1 MGIGIDF
8 NLAGRLLLIGY
19 GIEIKRVEENPT
31 FSETTKILI
40 VKSIYKNW
48 TKETSSMCN
57 INRNL
62 KEDEKKNYIK

>member
-8 NLAGRLLLIGY
+8 NFAGRLLLKGY

-40 VKSIYKNW
+40 VKSIF
-48 TKETSSMCN
+48 
-57 INRNL
+57 
-62 KEDEKKNYIK
+62 KKWA